1 MGPPPP
7 PQGLIMESLDRTLL
21 LWYLNYKFFL
31 ALWKS
36 EEKLLPCKK
45 KFKVEKVS
53 TQGYLLAII
62 IDTFTSILAIVL
74 SKSCH
79 S

>member
-1 MGPPPP
+1 
-7 PQGLIMESLDRTLL
+7 MELLDGTFFLS
-21 LWYLNYKFFL
+21 YLNYTFFL

-62 IDTFTSILAIVL
+62 IDSFTSILAIAL

>member
-1 MGPPPP
+1 M
-7 PQGLIMESLDRTLL
+7 
-21 LWYLNYKFFL
+21 
-31 ALWKS
+31 WKS

-53 TQGYLLAII
+53 TQGYLLAIV